1 MTTQIKTPAPSSAPL
16 PSAAADVM
24 DGTTLATASSTDLG
38 ITEAAAVLARHAHNP
53 SAFLALNAETQRFTV
68 PGIDGLIAYR
78 PAGSRHLVQL
88 GGVFADDADADRLL
102 EAFLAYARDARRRV
116 VGVQLLAGD
125 TARYAAHGFRIEQLG
140 ASYAVALEKFSLGG
154 KHFMSL
160 RNKISRARRSGV
172 VVDEVGVDVPSSPDL
187 ARRLD
192 AVDATWLRS
201 KGAHVKE
208 LAFMVG
214 ERGGAAEPLRRLF
227 VARLGEQVLGYISFS
242 PAYGRDSGWLHDL
255 SRRDPAAPP
264 GTTEL
269 LVVTAV
275 DRFREERAG
284 WLHFGLTPFTGLADD
299 HVVAGAGSP
308 IARRAVRALA
318 EHGRAIY
325 PAAAQLA
332 YKLKWS
338 PSLVQPE
345 YVAFSGRV
353 TFGAVWALLR
363 LTRAA

>member
-1 MTTQIKTPAPSSAPL
+1 MTTQIGSPATSVGPL
-16 PSAAADVM
+16 PSSV
-24 DGTTLATASSTDLG
+24 
-38 ITEAAAVLARHAHNP
+38 TEAAATLARHAQNP
-53 SAFLALNAETQRFTV
+53 SAFLALNVDTQQFTV
-68 PGIDGLIAYR
+68 PGIDGLIAFR

-88 GGVFADDADADRLL
+88 GGVFADEADSDRLL
-102 EAFLAYARDARRRV
+102 EAFLAYARDQHRRV
-116 VGVQLLAGD
+116 VAVQLLASD
-125 TARYAAHGFRIEQLG
+125 TARYAAHGFRVEQLG
-140 ASYAVALEKFSLGG
+140 SSYAVALEKFSLAG
-154 KHFMSL
+154 KHFVSL
-160 RNKISRARRSGV
+160 RNKISKARRSGV
-172 VVDEVGVDVPSSPDL
+172 VVAEVGVDVETSPDL
-187 ARRLD
+187 ARRID

-214 ERGGAAEPLRRLF
+214 ERGGPAEPMRRLF
-227 VARLGEQVLGYISFS
+227 VARLGEDVLGYISFS
-242 PAYGRDSGWLHDL
+242 PAYGRESGWLHDL
-255 SRRDPAAPP
+255 SRRDPQAPP

-275 DRFREERAG
+275 ERFREEGAR

-308 IARRAVRALA
+308 TARRAVRALA
-318 EHGRAIY
+318 DHGRRVY
-325 PAAAQLA
+325 PAADQLA
-332 YKLKWS
+332 YKQKWA

-353 TFGAVWALLR
+353 TLGAVWALLR

>member
-1 MTTQIKTPAPSSAPL
+1 MTTQIGAHAKSLNPL
-16 PSAAADVM
+16 PSSV
-24 DGTTLATASSTDLG
+24 
-38 ITEAAAVLARHAHNP
+38 TEAAATLARHAHNP
-53 SAFLALNAETQRFTV
+53 SAFLALNAETERFTV

-78 PAGSRHLVQL
+78 PAGTRHLVQL
-88 GGVFADDADADRLL
+88 GGVFAHDADADRLL
-102 EAFLAYARDARRRV
+102 EAFLAYARGERRRV
-116 VGVQLLAGD
+116 VAVQLLAGD
-125 TARYAAHGFRIEQLG
+125 TARYAAHGFRVEQLG
-140 ASYAVALEKFSLGG
+140 SSYAVSLENFSLGG
-154 KHFMSL
+154 KHFVSL

-172 VVDEVGVDVPSSPDL
+172 VVAEVDVDVESSPDL
-187 ARRLD
+187 ARRVD

-214 ERGGAAEPLRRLF
+214 ERGGPAQPLRRLF
-227 VARLGEQVLGYISFS
+227 VARQGEQVLGYISFS
-242 PAYGRDSGWLHDL
+242 PAYGRESGWLHDL
-255 SRRDPAAPP
+255 SRRDPQAPP

-275 DRFREERAG
+275 ERFREEGAR

-308 IARRAVRALA
+308 TARRAVRALA
-318 EHGRAIY
+318 EHGRRIY
-325 PAAAQLA
+325 PAADQLA
-332 YKLKWS
+332 YKQKWA

-353 TFGAVWALLR
+353 TLGAVWALLR

>member
-1 MTTQIKTPAPSSAPL
+1 MTTQIGAHAKSLSPL
-16 PSAAADVM
+16 PSSVF
-24 DGTTLATASSTDLG
+24 
-38 ITEAAAVLARHAHNP
+38 EAAATLARHAHNP
-53 SAFLALNAETQRFTV
+53 SAFLALNAETERFTV

-88 GGVFADDADADRLL
+88 GGVFADDADADPLL
-102 EAFLAYARDARRRV
+102 EAFLAYARGERRRV
-116 VGVQLLAGD
+116 VAVQLLAGD
-125 TARYAAHGFRIEQLG
+125 TARYAAHGFRVEQLG
-140 ASYAVALEKFSLGG
+140 SSYAVSLEDFSLGG
-154 KHFMSL
+154 KHFVSL

-172 VVDEVGVDVPSSPDL
+172 VVAEVDVDVESTPDL
-187 ARRLD
+187 ARRVD

-214 ERGGAAEPLRRLF
+214 ERGGPAEPLRRLF
-227 VARLGEQVLGYISFS
+227 VARQGEQVLGYISFS
-242 PAYGRDSGWLHDL
+242 PAYGREGGWLHDL
-255 SRRDPAAPP
+255 SRRDPQAPP

-275 DRFREERAG
+275 ERFREEGAR

-308 IARRAVRALA
+308 TARRAVRALA
-318 EHGRAIY
+318 EHGRRIY
-325 PAAAQLA
+325 PAADQLA
-332 YKLKWS
+332 YKQKWA

-353 TFGAVWALLR
+353 TLGAVWALLR

>member
-1 MTTQIKTPAPSSAPL
+1 MTTQIGTHAKSFGPL
-16 PSAAADVM
+16 PSSVTDAAA
-24 DGTTLATASSTDLG
+24 T
-38 ITEAAAVLARHAHNP
+38 LARHAHNP
-53 SAFLALNAETQRFTV
+53 SAFLALNADTQRFTV

-116 VGVQLLAGD
+116 VAVQLLAGD
-125 TARYAAHGFRIEQLG
+125 TARYAAHGFRVEQLG
-140 ASYAVALEKFSLGG
+140 SSYAVALENFSLGG
-154 KHFMSL
+154 KHFVSL

-172 VVDEVGVDVPSSPDL
+172 VVAEVDVDVESSADL
-187 ARRLD
+187 ARRVD

-214 ERGGAAEPLRRLF
+214 ERGGPAEPMRRLF
-227 VARLGEQVLGYISFS
+227 VARLGDEVLGYISFS
-242 PAYGRDSGWLHDL
+242 PAYGRESGWLHDL
-255 SRRDPAAPP
+255 SRRDPQAPP

-269 LVVTAV
+269 LVITAV
-275 DRFREERAG
+275 ERFREEGAR

-299 HVVAGAGSP
+299 HVVAAAGSMT
-308 IARRAVRALA
+308 ARRAVRALA
-318 EHGRAIY
+318 KHGQKIY
-325 PAAAQLA
+325 PAADQLA
-332 YKLKWS
+332 YKLKWA

-345 YVAFSGRV
+345 YVAFAGRV
-353 TFGAVWALLR
+353 TLGGVWALLR